1 MSRVAFQ
8 KKHVKKVFVCVEQQV
23 AVPTKRLGATAKPI
37 KVNANVQSMLKPVP
51 REKNVKTECVVSD
64 ALLIYLLFFISLM
77 KYYFRAWMYSCI
89 LIFIE
94 AAQYFLT
101 YKNKLCAGNGVDDLE
116 KCKESLSQIK
126 KAIPHARGVW
136 FTDTEIASDWPK
148 GCYLVASSGSVL
160 FNEHAT
166 GSNHGSARHIC
177 KGPGKKYIQR
187 STSIRL
193 IKEFDLSEK
202 GICFIHFI
210 HSHIHCPVLCWK
222 MGEIIR

>member
-1 MSRVAFQ
+1 
-8 KKHVKKVFVCVEQQV
+8 
-23 AVPTKRLGATAKPI
+23 
-37 KVNANVQSMLKPVP
+37 
-51 REKNVKTECVVSD
+51 
-64 ALLIYLLFFISLM
+64 
-77 KYYFRAWMYSCI
+77 MYSCI

-148 GCYLVASSGSVL
+148 GCYLIASSGSVL

-166 GSNHGSARHIC
+166 GSNHGNARHIC

-193 IKEFDLSEK
+193 IF
-202 GICFIHFI
+202 
-210 HSHIHCPVLCWK
+210 
-222 MGEIIR
+222 R